1 MSEERKIVY
10 MRKTRSR
17 NGVKMTD
24 GEVVYIASIRSI
36 EAFLR
41 GEREYVAFAKYPYR
55 KIPNEENE
63 RDCIYTYCQ
72 KCEAGRIFR
81 KVREDAWKCEA
92 CGTELT
98 TAQLIGEIR
107 SIAEGY

>member
-1 MSEERKIVY
+1 MSEEKGVCY
-10 MRKTRSR
+10 MRKSR
-17 NGVKMTD
+17 TGKAVRIID
-24 GEVVYIASIRSI
+24 GEIVYVASIESI

-41 GEREYVAFAKYPYR
+41 GEREFVAFAKYPYR
-55 KIPNEENE
+55 KIPQEESE
-63 RDCIYTYCQ
+63 RDCVYTYCS
-72 KCEAGRIFR
+72 KCEAGRVFR
-81 KVREDAWKCEA
+81 KVGEDMWKCET